1 MIADYIEQHDN
12 LDNECAER
20 NELRGSQLHVIT
32 PSERLRRIKEAPSC
46 LLGKDEGLTA
56 YRVLLWQRLLAYDY
70 TVNTII
76 CQTIFL
82 AMRPYSASCICADV
96 KLVPRSGAVP
106 PRFIVGG
113 LVALG

>member
-32 PSERLRRIKEAPSC
+32 PSERLRGTKEAPSC

-56 YRVLLWQRLLAYDY
+56 YRVLLWQRLLDCYY
-70 TVNTII
+70 TVNAVI
-76 CQTIFL
+76 CQTNF
-82 AMRPYSASCICADV
+82 YSYVPVLNSLQLRGRGRLPSHSDFCA
-96 KLVPRSGAVP
+96 
-106 PRFIVGG
+106 
-113 LVALG
+113 AL